1 MEIWCRC
8 INCAKVGAAKGDPDT
23 GYFAVNLE
31 RKGKKDV
38 FDFVEETVCPRCG
51 SDNWYLTYCDE
62 GED

>member
-23 GYFAVNLE
+23 GYFAVNLD
-31 RKGKKDV
+31 RVGKKNALDLI
-38 FDFVEETVCPRCG
+38 DTTVCPWCG